1 MVELGRARRQPGAR
15 SDWLTSSS
23 QRASIDWLKI
33 QKGKIVHKKGLSR
46 EHNQAESECHHLER
60 TCRSTSHR
68 NYIVMF
74 QILELAHHIFPEL
87 LELLQRDGRSI
98 CLGLSVL
105 VPISVVS
112 LLLYDHLV
120 HFLHRIAGL
129 EAETAR
135 RLLFSLFDLCLQ
147 MCLFSCHDC

>member
-1 MVELGRARRQPGAR
+1 MVELGRASRQPGAR
-15 SDWLTSSS
+15 SDWRTSSS

-33 QKGKIVHKKGLSR
+33 QKGEIVHEKGLSR
-46 EHNQAESECHHLER
+46 EHNQAECECHHLER

-74 QILELAHHIFPEL
+74 QILELAHHIFPEV
-87 LELLQRDGRSI
+87 LELLQWDGRSI
-98 CLGLSVL
+98 CQPVSG
-105 VPISVVS
+105 VS

-120 HFLHRIAGL
+120 HPLHWIAGL